1 MKRDALFL
9 FGSGISF
16 DTDMP
21 GTKDILEKILHDNW
35 DKKNFPFQSTTQN
48 KKQLT
53 YQKII
58 TYVYLRLGE
67 LNKSLKLITLDEEIS
82 YENVYSTLIQ
92 ILEYY
97 RGLYNLAALPLLD
110 EIWNKVK
117 EISGYSENKIGDT
130 VWETITFFNWALR
143 DILLQT
149 KNNLSPTKANIK
161 GFDFFDR
168 LERNNKIGDVIIFS
182 LNHDLLI
189 ENYLG
194 EILDTPFEKYNN
206 YSSLK
211 IYKKGLFDKSKKFH
225 LYKLHGSVNWFVS
238 DKFPSFIQGNL
249 FECNAPDNQVEYYIE
264 KMIPDGYPI
273 MPMMLTGAGIK
284 EYYYQ
289 QAIYSDLIEKFRYKL
304 NDVKVLFVS
313 GYGWKDSG
321 INNMIIDW
329 LMRDNNRKVIMFSKD
344 ISATDYKL
352 NSSNG
357 KKNLPPK
364 LLWLYWDRFI
374 SENRIKLI
382 DKWISQCDVDIDILP
397 NLK

>member
-1 MKRDALFL
+1 MKEEILFL

-16 DTDMP
+16 DTGIP
-21 GTKDILEKILHDNW
+21 NTKDILEKIQSKNW
-35 DKKNFPFQSTTQN
+35 EETRFSFQSTTQN
-48 KKQLT
+48 KKQLI

-58 TYVYLRLGE
+58 AYVYLRLNE
-67 LNKSLKLITLDEEIS
+67 LKKTLNLINVDEEIG
-82 YENVYSTLIQ
+82 YEDVYSTLIQ

-110 EIWNKVK
+110 EIWDKVK
-117 EISGYSENKIGDT
+117 EISGYPENKIGDA
-130 VWETITFFNWALR
+130 VWETITFFNWAIR
-143 DILLQT
+143 DILSQT
-149 KNNLSPTKANIK
+149 KNNLSPTKTNIK

-206 YSSLK
+206 DSVLK

-225 LYKLHGSVNWFVS
+225 LYKLHGSVNWFVF
-238 DKFPSFIQGNL
+238 DKFPSSIRGNL
-249 FECNAPDNQVEYYIE
+249 FECNAPENQVEYYIE
-264 KMIPDGYPI
+264 KMCPDGYPI
-273 MPMMLTGAGIK
+273 MPMILTGAGIK

-289 QAIYSDLIEKFRYKL
+289 QAIYCDLIEKFRYKL
-304 NDVKVLFVS
+304 NDVKVLLVS

-329 LMRDNNRKVIMFSKD
+329 LMRDNNRKVIIFSKD
-344 ISATDYKL
+344 ISATGYKL
-352 NSSNG
+352 NGSNG
-357 KKNLPPK
+357 EKKLPPK

-382 DKWISQCDVDIDILP
+382 DKWISQCDVDMDILP